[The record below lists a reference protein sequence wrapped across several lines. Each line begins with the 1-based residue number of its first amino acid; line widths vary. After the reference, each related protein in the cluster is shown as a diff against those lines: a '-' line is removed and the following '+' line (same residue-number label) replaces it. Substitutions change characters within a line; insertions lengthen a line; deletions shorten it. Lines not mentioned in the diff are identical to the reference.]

1 MTYLA
6 ISNLEVRYGNVMALQ
21 NISIEAAK
29 GEIIAVIGPNGAG
42 KSTLLLAIAG
52 VVRPRQ
58 GDIRLAGESTL
69 GFQPERLVSAGIALV
84 PEGRRIFG
92 SLSVAQNLELGAT
105 VRRDRAEI
113 RRDIENVLEM
123 FPVLQERFHQ
133 RAGKLSGGEQQMLAI
148 GRAMLSRPKL
158 LLLDEP
164 SLGLAP
170 LIVAQVYA
178 AILRLR
184 ETGVT
189 TVIVEQSVKRALSAA
204 DRSYILNSGTIVMSG
219 KSSDLRDAEGF
230 DAAYFGYSR
239 EAGAP

>member
-1 MTYLA
+1 
-6 ISNLEVRYGNVMALQ
+6 
-21 NISIEAAK
+21 
-29 GEIIAVIGPNGAG
+29 
-42 KSTLLLAIAG
+42 
-52 VVRPRQ
+52 
-58 GDIRLAGESTL
+58 
-69 GFQPERLVSAGIALV
+69 
-84 PEGRRIFG
+84 
-92 SLSVAQNLELGAT
+92 VAQNLELGAT
-105 VRRDRAEI
+105 VRNDRDGI

-123 FPVLQERFHQ
+123 FPVLRERFHQ

-170 LIVAQVYA
+170 IIVAQVYA

-189 TVIVEQSVKRALSAA
+189 TVIVEQSVKRALAAA
-204 DRSYILNSGTIVMSG
+204 DRSYILNSGSIVMSG
-219 KSSDLRDAEGF
+219 KSSDLRGAEGF

-239 EAGAP
+239 EAGTP

>member
-1 MTYLA
+1 MTFLA
-6 ISNLEVRYGNVMALQ
+6 VSNLEVRYGNVVALQ

-105 VRRDRAEI
+105 VRNDRDGI
-113 RRDIENVLEM
+113 RRDTETVLEM
-123 FPVLQERFHQ
+123 FSVLRERFHQ

-170 LIVAQVYA
+170 IIVAQVYA

-189 TVIVEQSVKRALSAA
+189 TLIVEQSVKRALSAA
-204 DRSYILNSGTIVMSG
+204 DRSYILNSGSIVMSG
-219 KSSDLRDAEGF
+219 KSSDLRGAEGF

>member
-1 MTYLA
+1 MTFLTV
-6 ISNLEVRYGNVMALQ
+6 SNLEVRYGNVVALQ
-21 NISIEAAK
+21 NLSIEAAK

-52 VVRPRQ
+52 VVRSRQ

-105 VRRDRAEI
+105 VRHDRDGI
-113 RRDIENVLEM
+113 RRDTETVLEM
-123 FPVLQERFHQ
+123 FPVLRERYHQ

-148 GRAMLSRPKL
+148 GRALMARPEV

-164 SLGLAP
+164 SMGLAP
-170 LIVAQVYA
+170 MIISQIFKIISEINKQGTTVLLVEQNAQQALSRSDRAY
-178 AILRLR
+178 IL
-184 ETGVT
+184 ETGSVT
-189 TVIVEQSVKRALSAA
+189 RAGVARDLLA
-204 DRSYILNSGTIVMSG
+204 DDSIR
-219 KSSDLRDAEGF
+219 
-230 DAAYFGYSR
+230 AAYLGV
-239 EAGAP
+239 A

>member
-1 MTYLA
+1 MTFLSV
-6 ISNLEVRYGNVMALQ
+6 SNLEVRYGNVVALQ
-21 NISIEAAK
+21 NLSIEATK

-52 VVRPRQ
+52 VVRARQ

-105 VRRDRAEI
+105 VRHDRDGI
-113 RRDIENVLEM
+113 RRDTETVLEM
-123 FPVLQERFHQ
+123 FPVLRERFQQ

-170 LIVAQVYA
+170 IIVAQVYA

-189 TVIVEQSVKRALSAA
+189 MVIVEQSVKRALSAA

-219 KSSDLRDAEGF
+219 KSSDLRGAEGF